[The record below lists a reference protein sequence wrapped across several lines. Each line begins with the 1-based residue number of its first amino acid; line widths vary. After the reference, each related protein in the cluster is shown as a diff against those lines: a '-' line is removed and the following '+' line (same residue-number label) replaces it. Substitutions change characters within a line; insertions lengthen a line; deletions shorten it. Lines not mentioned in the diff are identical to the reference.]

1 MRVKIKDIV
10 DFYKKFPDYKGK
22 IDVNTRFGYRP
33 ILEAGVTSKND
44 TVYEL
49 ATKNGK
55 HLKCSGGHRLF
66 KDGQWVKVK
75 YLNRGDSIHTQ
86 DGLSELDYVK
96 RTNKKKDLYDLQVFD
111 VEEYYT
117 NGITSHNSCIIESYY
132 YALFGTTIRDI
143 KKEFV
148 INNTTKGSG
157 DIQLT
162 FDVETEQ
169 GINSYR
175 IVRTLKPS
183 AVQLWKVGVDK
194 DEDIS
199 KDSIANTNKYICELI
214 GSNPII
220 SKSCD
225 ILSLSDNIP
234 FMAKKPEDKR
244 KFIEDIF
251 SLEVFGKMLKDLK
264 EEIKENKAEY
274 NTTSVKL
281 FEIANSLAT
290 LSNQYELQK
299 KQNEER
305 EEILNQRKQ
314 KIQNEIKLT
323 QDKLDDI
330 KIDSKDL
337 IVSENEKLHDA
348 WNKIDG
354 KIGQVK
360 FKISEETLNKK
371 NLESDYK
378 RNSNVG
384 EAKCDRCLQN
394 IEHTHLEK
402 LAEINDELL
411 VDIKIIEDTLNNLE
425 TDLASWHSKKTK
437 VQTKIS
443 NNQNILNKIDTQL
456 KEKELLEAVLSGCNR
471 NLAELESDLNQPS
484 PLDSFLENIQD
495 TESRKTESE
504 ELLAELKQKTED
516 LDACKFILGEEGVK
530 SFIIKRLLDMLNT
543 TVQSYITRL
552 GMTMKCK
559 FDEYFDEHITN
570 DKGKSMSYWNFS
582 GAERKTIDVSCAWA
596 FKDMKNKI
604 SSVLSNVEFCDE
616 IFDSGVDTVGLE
628 KMIDVLKERIE
639 KNKMSV
645 YVISHRTEL
654 AKHSDGECITV
665 QMCNKITTRIV

>member
-1 MRVKIKDIV
+1 MRKITYKNLKGTNFLSIGNDRIEI
-10 DFYKKFPDYKGK
+10 DFQKGLNL
-22 IDVNTRFGYRP
+22 ITGINLDNPER
-33 ILEAGVTSKND
+33 
-44 TVYEL
+44 
-49 ATKNGK
+49 KNGTGK
-55 HLKCSGGHRLF
+55 SVLVCL
-66 KDGQWVKVK
+66 
-75 YLNRGDSIHTQ
+75 
-86 DGLSELDYVK
+86 
-96 RTNKKKDLYDLQVFD
+96 
-111 VEEYYT
+111 
-117 NGITSHNSCIIESYY
+117 YY
-132 YALFGTTIRDI
+132 YALFGTTVRDI

-148 INNTTKGSG
+148 INNTTKGAG

-169 GINSYR
+169 GINSYK
-175 IVRTLKPS
+175 IIRTLKPS

-199 KDSIANTNKYICELI
+199 KDSISNTNKYICELI

-264 EEIKENKAEY
+264 EDIKENKSEY

-281 FEIANSLAT
+281 SEICNSLAT

-305 EEILNQRKQ
+305 EEILNRRKLDIQ
-314 KIQNEIKLT
+314 EEIDGIKIQISINERMLE
-323 QDKLDDI
+323 DI
-330 KIDSKDL
+330 PE
-337 IVSENEKLHDA
+337 VETENTKYDDA
-348 WNKIDG
+348 WNKIDKKLASVKS
-354 KIGQVK
+354 KIDDHN
-360 FKISEETLNKK
+360 FNLKI
-371 NLESDYK
+371 K
-378 RNSNVG
+378 RNELVKTSNLS
-384 EAKCDRCLQN
+384 EAKCDKCFQDIPHDHIESLEKNNEKIQGEIDQLVSLIEGLNSEFSDWNVKKSKIQN
-394 IEHTHLEK
+394 K
-402 LAEINDELL
+402 LAENT
-411 VDIKIIEDTLNNLE
+411 KRLNGLKSMIPVQTNLKFNLE
-425 TDLASWHSKKTK
+425 KC
-437 VQTKIS
+437 
-443 NNQNILNKIDTQL
+443 NK
-456 KEKELLEAVLSGCNR
+456 
-471 NLAELESDLNQPS
+471 NLQELESDLSQPS

-495 TESRKTESE
+495 TETRKKESE

-604 SSVLSNVEFCDE
+604 SSVISNVEFFDE
-616 IFDSGVDTVGLE
+616 LFDSGIDSTGMD
-628 KMIDVLKERIE
+628 KMIDVLKERID
-639 KNKMSV
+639 KNKFSV
-645 YVISHRTEL
+645 YVISHRQEL
-654 AKHSDGECITV
+654 LKHVDGECVTV
-665 QMCNKITTRIV
+665 QMCNKITTRI

>member
-1 MRVKIKDIV
+1 MRKITYKNLKIQNFLSIGNNAV
-10 DFYKKFPDYKGK
+10 EIDFQKGLNLITGVNLDNPERK
-22 IDVNTRFGYRP
+22 NAIGKSVIID
-33 ILEAGVTSKND
+33 A
-44 TVYEL
+44 
-49 ATKNGK
+49 
-55 HLKCSGGHRLF
+55 
-66 KDGQWVKVK
+66 
-75 YLNRGDSIHTQ
+75 
-86 DGLSELDYVK
+86 
-96 RTNKKKDLYDLQVFD
+96 
-111 VEEYYT
+111 
-117 NGITSHNSCIIESYY
+117 YY

-169 GINSYR
+169 GISSYK
-175 IVRTLKPS
+175 IQRTLKPS
-183 AVQLWKVGVDK
+183 TVQLWKVGVDK

-264 EEIKENKAEY
+264 EEIKENKAEC

-281 FEIANSLAT
+281 SEICNSLTT
-290 LSNQYELQK
+290 LNNQYELQK
-299 KQNEER
+299 KQNDER
-305 EEILNQRKQ
+305 EEVLNQRKE
-314 KIQNEIKLT
+314 KIQNDIKLA
-323 QDKLDDI
+323 QDKLDNL

-337 IVSENEKLHDA
+337 ILAENVKLHDA

-360 FKISEETLNKK
+360 FKITEETLNKK
-371 NLESDYK
+371 SLLADYK
-378 RNSNVG
+378 RNSTVG
-384 EAKCDRCLQN
+384 EAKCDKCLQN
-394 IEHTHLEK
+394 IDHTHLEK
-402 LAEINDELL
+402 LEQINKELL
-411 VDIKIIEDTLNNLE
+411 SDIQIIDDTLKNLE
-425 TDLASWHSKKTK
+425 SDLLDWHSKKTK
-437 VQTKIS
+437 VQTKLS
-443 NNQNILNKIDTQL
+443 NNQDILNEIDSKI
-456 KEKELLEAVLSGCNR
+456 KEKELLESVLIGYNR
-471 NLAELESDLNQPS
+471 NLQELDSDLSQPS
-484 PLDSFLENIQD
+484 PLDSFLVNIQE
-495 TESRKTESE
+495 TETRKTETE

-516 LDACKFILGEEGVK
+516 FDACKFILGEEGVK

-543 TVQSYITRL
+543 TVQSYITKL

-570 DKGKSMSYWNFS
+570 DKGKNMSYWNFS

-604 SSVLSNVEFCDE
+604 SSVFSNVEFIDE
-616 IFDSGVDTVGLE
+616 LMDSSTDSVGLE

-645 YVISHRTEL
+645 YIISHRTEL
-654 AKHSDGECITV
+654 PKHVDGETINL
-665 QMCNKITTRIV
+665 QMCNKATTRI